1 MRELKT
7 QPRFQGLSPTL
18 RISFVLEPRDQTQPS
33 LAPKGLVGENP
44 GNEVVQS
51 ISK

>member
-1 MRELKT
+1 MREFKT

-44 GNEVVQS
+44 GNEVVQN